1 MNKFLT
7 KPEFAEAIGVCSNTV
22 TSWENKG
29 LIKPHHRS
37 LTRRSYYTQEQVD
50 RILSGVDG
58 EEKESE

>member
-1 MNKFLT
+1 MEKFLT

-37 LTRRSYYTQEQVD
+37 LTHRSYYTQEQVKNY
-50 RILSGVDG
+50 LGVA
-58 EEKESE
+58 EKKESN